1 MFSGLKFTA
10 SSIWKLLHSAK
21 GVKKNPRTSERPKKK
36 KKLKKRLF
44 VLDLE
49 AGPGELLLGCCATK
63 GR

>member
-1 MFSGLKFTA
+1 MFSGLKITA

-36 KKLKKRLF
+36 KKKRLV

-49 AGPGELLLGCCATK
+49 AGPRELLLGCCATK